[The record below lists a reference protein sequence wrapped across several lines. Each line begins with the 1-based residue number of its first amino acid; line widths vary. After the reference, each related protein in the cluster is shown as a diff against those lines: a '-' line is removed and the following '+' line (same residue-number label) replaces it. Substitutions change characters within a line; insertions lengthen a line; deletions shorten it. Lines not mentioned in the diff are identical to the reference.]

1 MTGSTPLRASRNELL
16 RKLNEHSGSLDYHP
30 SVTKMVLPNDSWNA
44 GLESLLRSVVER
56 VLRTESPRILLTRGG
71 SDDWVPQP
79 LLLPRAEIVELS
91 GGISFVEE
99 LEAHLRE
106 QRPHDSLLL
115 LPPLVNR
122 HSLPRDFRRRYPRRA
137 LHEVALGRVL
147 ALVPVG
153 TCVAAVLPV
162 PLFTSEISRSLRE
175 ELQRHLSVVIEH
187 RHTWPNVHRSFRMH
201 MAVFEKACDDRESTD
216 SPLRFFRIPAE
227 VEDEDRS
234 LAVDVDSD
242 LADLLA
248 RKGGRTRWGFVLREG
263 LPIGEPWVY
272 DLYSPQSVALQKDLR
287 ELGELRPLAELAE
300 FPRTIHPVI
309 RRDLLVDPDSE
320 EGVPLLAGRDITI
333 TGDVLWDQTRHKTRE
348 SEASLMSGDI
358 CLRGI
363 WNPTAQLVSAQIPR
377 GAPPLAAANTLI
389 VLRKKEETTEEE
401 WQVLRNFLQ
410 SARAAD
416 LMAPR
421 AMGSIHLNRRA
432 LGELPV
438 PVPDK
443 ALRVA
448 LRRLTEA
455 EADFESWRAETE
467 RQKRGLFGYSASQ
480 EGRIH
485 LMQAGK
491 RARQRQRAGR
501 AVESLA
507 FRIRT
512 QYPYPLAY
520 RWRMVEARAKRL
532 EDYQNVLECAE
543 STICYLALLAI
554 VGARIVG
561 TDIGQLVEI
570 CRRLV
575 ERGSGIGLGDW
586 IAVLREVE
594 KSKRF
599 RDLKHFPFP
608 EVLTVLADKD
618 TNDAVQRLQEARN
631 DHAHGRGPKGEAIAE
646 AIEVRYADLEVLLES
661 SEFLV
666 EYPLR
671 LIEETKRDSLSG
683 RTQIH
688 YRHLMGDHP
697 LVPLNSDDQESSE
710 IEADSVYVLDRL
722 GSYHLARP
730 WLSWR
735 TCQTCQRPATFHVE
749 RYNSK
754 NDSVTLKSLEH
765 GHTMDDKSLGSAFRK
780 LGFLT

>member
-1 MTGSTPLRASRNELL
+1 MTGSALLRASRNELL
-16 RKLNEHSGSLDYHP
+16 RKLNERSGSQNYHP
-30 SVTKMVLPNDSWNA
+30 SMTNTHFPNDSWNA

-56 VLRTESPRILLTRGG
+56 VLRTESPRILLTRGR
-71 SDDWVPQP
+71 SDDWTPQP
-79 LLLPRAEIVELS
+79 LLLPSAEIVELS
-91 GGISFVEE
+91 GGVSFVEE

-106 QRPHDSLLL
+106 QPPPDSLLM
-115 LPPLVNR
+115 LPPLVSWR
-122 HSLPRDFRRRYPRRA
+122 SLPPDFRRRHPRRA
-137 LHEVALGRVL
+137 VHEVALARVL
-147 ALVPVG
+147 ALVPAG
-153 TCVAAVLPV
+153 TCIAAVLPV
-162 PLFTSEISRSLRE
+162 PLFGSESSRSLRE

-187 RHTWPNVHRSFRMH
+187 RHTWLGLHRSFQMH
-201 MAVFEKACDDRESTD
+201 MAVFKKACDDHETTV

-227 VEDEDRS
+227 VEDEDSS
-234 LAVDVDSD
+234 LAVELDSD
-242 LADLLA
+242 LADLLE
-248 RKGGRTRWGFVLREG
+248 RKGGSTRGGFVLREG

-272 DLYSPQSVALQKDLR
+272 DFYSPQSMQLQKDLR
-287 ELGELRPLAELAE
+287 ELGELRPLAELAD

-309 RRDLLVDPDSE
+309 RRDLLVDSESE
-320 EGVPLLAGRDITI
+320 EGLPLLERRDITI
-333 TGDVLWDQTRHKTRE
+333 NGDVLWDQTRHRTRE
-348 SEASLMSGDI
+348 SEASLMPGDI

-363 WNPTAQLVSAQIPR
+363 WNPTSQLVSAQIPH
-377 GAPPLAAANTLI
+377 GAPPLAAANSLI
-389 VLRKKEETTEEE
+389 VLRRKEETTEEE
-401 WQVLRNFLQ
+401 WQVLRNYLQ
-410 SARAAD
+410 SPRAAD

-467 RQKRGLFGYSASQ
+467 RQKLGLFGYSASR

-532 EDYQNVLECAE
+532 DDYKNVLECAE
-543 STICYLALLAI
+543 STICYLGLLAI
-554 VGARIVG
+554 VGARVASA
-561 TDIGQLVEI
+561 DIGRLDGI
-570 CRRLV
+570 GRRLV
-575 ERGSGIGLGDW
+575 ERGGGIGMGDW
-586 IAVLREVE
+586 IAVLREVNE
-594 KSKRF
+594 SKRF
-599 RDLKHFPFP
+599 RGLKHFPFP
-608 EVLTVLADKD
+608 EVLTVLTDKD

-631 DHAHGRGPKGEAIAE
+631 DHAHGRGPMGEAIVE
-646 AIEVRYADLEVLLES
+646 AIEVRFADLEVLLES
-661 SEFLV
+661 SEFLE

-688 YRHLMGDHP
+688 YRELMGDHP

-710 IEADSVYVLDRL
+710 IEADSMYVLDRA

-735 TCQTCQRPATFHVE
+735 TCIECKRPATFHVE
-749 RYNSK
+749 QYDSK

-765 GHTMDDKSLGSAFRK
+765 GHTMDDKSLGSTLRK
-780 LGFLT
+780 LGFLR